1 MTDKLQT
8 TSYWSEPDWLGQRLE
23 KWVESLPDWTPA
35 EYCKLRVEQFT
46 DRTSAMQKR
55 LGMPLIVAF
64 LGGTGTGKS
73 TLINALLGKTIVREG
88 KQRPTTDQ
96 PILVCRPEIDPANW
110 GIDVSDI
117 RVEKHDLPSLA
128 RTVFIDC
135 PDPDTTENE
144 KLRLSNLAR
153 LRAVL
158 PLCDIIIVTGTQQ
171 KYRSR
176 KVADELADA
185 APGARLLFVQ
195 THADK
200 DIDIREDWAEVL
212 KDKYETGSMF
222 FVDSQTAI
230 TEQLA
235 GKEPSGEF
243 GELYRLLT
251 KDLNDESALRVR
263 LANYFD
269 LAEETTT
276 LCREEIETNWP
287 VVRKLQEKIEDERK
301 ELGLILS
308 EKMRQELV
316 QDRRIWETR
325 LLDQITTQWGYS
337 PFSIVLQTY
346 QRLGSIVVGMALARA
361 RSIPQLVAL
370 GTVESVRSIRK
381 WSDSKRVKEKLAL
394 ENYWEENTLRESN
407 LVLSGFARDAGI
419 QTESI
424 ETVIDESQKAGN
436 SFVQVISGEL
446 NTVIERLVFQHNTL
460 FTRVTYE
467 TLVSVMLLF
476 VLWRPAYN
484 YFYESFF
491 SGEIWPLSNY
501 IVSIFWLLTW
511 CLALLLVFLLSLNLG
526 LQREINETSSN
537 WSIADSMRQVF
548 YRMDSTCDSIRDF
561 REQLESL
568 RQHIDQLN
576 RQGQSLDKRLGRR
589 K

>member
-1 MTDKLQT
+1 
-8 TSYWSEPDWLGQRLE
+8 
-23 KWVESLPDWTPA
+23 
-35 EYCKLRVEQFT
+35 
-46 DRTSAMQKR
+46 MQKR

-73 TLINALLGKTIVREG
+73 TLINALLGKKIVREG

-96 PILVCRPEIDPANW
+96 PILVCRPEIDPTHW
-110 GIDVSDI
+110 GINVSDI
-117 RVEKHDLPSLA
+117 QVEKHDLPSLR

-135 PDPDTTENE
+135 PDPDTTEDE

-200 DIDIREDWAEVL
+200 DIDIREDWADVL

-222 FVDSQTAI
+222 FVDSQTALK
-230 TEQLA
+230 EQLA

-243 GELYRLLT
+243 GDLYRLLT

-269 LAEETTT
+269 LAEETIA
-276 LCREEIETNWP
+276 LCSEEIENNWP
-287 VVRKLQEKIEDERK
+287 TVRKLREKIENERK
-301 ELGLILS
+301 ELGSILS
-308 EKMRQELV
+308 EKMRAELV
-316 QDRRIWETR
+316 RDRRIWETR

-337 PFSIVLQTY
+337 PFSIVLRTY
-346 QRLGSIVVGMALARA
+346 QRLGSIAIGMALARA

-370 GTVESVRSIRK
+370 GTVESVRSVRR
-381 WSDSKRVKEKLAL
+381 WSDSKRAKEKLAL
-394 ENYWEENTLRESN
+394 ENYWEENSLRESN
-407 LVLSGFARDAGI
+407 LVLSGFARDAGL
-419 QTESI
+419 QTEPI
-424 ETVIDESQKAGN
+424 ETVIDESQKAGD
-436 SFVQVISGEL
+436 SFVKVISREL
-446 NTVIERLVFQHNTL
+446 NTVVERLVFQHNTL
-460 FTRVTYE
+460 FTRITYE
-467 TLVSVMLLF
+467 TLVSAMLLF

-484 YFYESFF
+484 YFYESFY

-501 IVSIFWLLTW
+501 IVSIFWLLAW
-511 CLALLLVFLLSLNLG
+511 CAVLLGIFLLTLNMG

-537 WSIADSMRQVF
+537 WSMTDSMRQVF
-548 YRMDSTCDSIRDF
+548 HRMDSTCESIRDF
-561 REQLESL
+561 REQLGML
-568 RQHIDQLN
+568 KQHIEQLKK
-576 RQGQSLDKRLGRR
+576 QGQSLDKRLGRR